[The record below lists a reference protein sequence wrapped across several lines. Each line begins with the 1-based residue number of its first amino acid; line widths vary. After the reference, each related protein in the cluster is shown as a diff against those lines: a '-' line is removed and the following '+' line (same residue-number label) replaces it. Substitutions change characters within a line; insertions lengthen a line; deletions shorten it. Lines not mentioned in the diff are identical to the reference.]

1 MFKIVDIAVLF
12 PSAGF
17 AFVKIFKWM
26 GGDVKLPIFNP
37 DAVPGFIYSFLII
50 AMTAYWIARAVS
62 IFAKSWGEFVE
73 KKHMN
78 NLHKIRNDRERRN
91 EYVRKS
97 AIYATKEQIA
107 KLNELETKQ
116 LKEKEA
122 FLAKIGIK
130 DDTIIDSKQG
140 EDEV

>member
-12 PSAGF
+12 PSSAV
-17 AFVKIFKWM
+17 AFTQIFKWM
-26 GGDVKLPIFNP
+26 GGQISIPILDNIP
-37 DAVPGFIYSFLII
+37 VPLYSLLIA
-50 AMTAYWIARAVS
+50 AMTFYWVARGIS
-62 IFAKSWGEFVE
+62 IIGKTYGDFVE
-73 KKHMN
+73 KQHSNERQRIIN
-78 NLHKIRNDRERRN
+78 NRERRD

-116 LKEKEA
+116 LKEREA
-122 FLAKIGIK
+122 FLTKIGIK